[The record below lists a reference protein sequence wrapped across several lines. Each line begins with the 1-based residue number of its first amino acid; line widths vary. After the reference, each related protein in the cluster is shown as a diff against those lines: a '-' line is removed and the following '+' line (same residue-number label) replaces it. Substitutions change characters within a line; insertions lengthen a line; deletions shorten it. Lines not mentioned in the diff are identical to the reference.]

1 MKEMDVLRSI
11 QLALS
16 EAGAVT
22 WRNNCGS
29 YTDPR
34 SGSFVKFGIGNPGG
48 SDLVGIYKGKFCAFE
63 VKSAKGKATEAQLNF
78 IAAVIRHGGIAGVV
92 RSQQDAL
99 DLLRG

>member
-1 MKEMDVLRSI
+1 MKEMDILRLI

-48 SDLVGIYKGKFCAFE
+48 SDLIGIFKGRFCAFE
-63 VKSAKGKATEAQLNF
+63 VKTAKGKPTDAQLNF
-78 IAAVIRHGGIAGVV
+78 INAVIANGGIAGVV
-92 RSQQDAL
+92 RSPQDAL